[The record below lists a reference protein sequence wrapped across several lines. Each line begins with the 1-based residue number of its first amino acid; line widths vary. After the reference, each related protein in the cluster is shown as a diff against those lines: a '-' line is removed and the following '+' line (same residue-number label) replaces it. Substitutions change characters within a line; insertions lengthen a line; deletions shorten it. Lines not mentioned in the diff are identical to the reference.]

1 MKLKA
6 AYALGLIV
14 VALIVWTFAV
24 RPSRTTVIA
33 PPSRVPVA
41 AQTPAPVRPAPVLPE
56 PVEKET
62 PTVDERTERNQ
73 ARPEAG
79 TGEHQLDH
87 MFRSVLQ
94 ANAAELKLTPEQTER
109 LASDY
114 LEFQEIYAEQATRF
128 LQETSFDPASVSV
141 RVPPYPVEGK
151 LLREMFYRRL
161 ETDFPEGKSAEI
173 REQLGGYFDNAFR
186 GFGQTDQTFTIKRS
200 PEVPNAFEVQWDAR
214 IPEGQPAGTTIDG
227 GFAGSSGTAL
237 LYREQVQSGEYRFLG
252 PVIDRRF
259 PDGSGGGK
267 SP

>member
-1 MKLKA
+1 MKLKVTF
-6 AYALGLIV
+6 ALGLLV
-14 VALIVWTFAV
+14 LAVLAWKFFA
-24 RPSRTTVIA
+24 RPVITTV
-33 PPSRVPVA
+33 
-41 AQTPAPVRPAPVLPE
+41 AQPAPVPVVAQAPAPVKLTPVARDTSVTE
-56 PVEKET
+56 PATE
-62 PTVDERTERNQ
+62 DERTERNQ

-87 MFRSVLQ
+87 MFRSVVQ

-114 LEFQEIYAEQATRF
+114 LEFQEIYAEQAARF

-141 RVPPYPVEGK
+141 RLPPYPVEGK

-161 ETDFPEGKSAEI
+161 ETNFSKEKSAEI
-173 REQLGGYFDNAFR
+173 RDQLGGYFDNTFR
-186 GFGQTDQTFTIKRS
+186 GFGQTAQSFTITRS
-200 PEVPNAFEVQWDAR
+200 AEVANAFEVQWNAK
-214 IPEGQPAGTTIDG
+214 IPEGQPAGSMVDG

-259 PDGSGGGK
+259 PDTSAGAK
-267 SP
+267 TP